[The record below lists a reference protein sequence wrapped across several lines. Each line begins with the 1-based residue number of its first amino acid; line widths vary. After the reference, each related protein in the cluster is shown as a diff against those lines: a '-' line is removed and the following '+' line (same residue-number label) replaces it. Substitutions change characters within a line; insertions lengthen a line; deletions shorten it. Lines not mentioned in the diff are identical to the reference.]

1 MVVVNIS
8 LPDQM
13 KQYVDNRL
21 DEGGYGDTNEF
32 FLDLV
37 RQDQE
42 RRAQERLE
50 MLLQEG
56 LDSGGTIE
64 ITPEYVQRKRA
75 ELIERIKKEAASGK

>member
-13 KQYVDNRL
+13 KRYVDNRL

-56 LDSGGTIE
+56 LDSGGLIE
-64 ITPEYVQRKRA
+64 LTPEYVQQMRT
-75 ELIERIKKEAASGK
+75 ELLARIEQDRRQDH

>member
-8 LPDQM
+8 LPDQI

-21 DEGGYGDTNEF
+21 DEGGYHDPSAF

-42 RRAQERLE
+42 HRAQERLE
-50 MLLQEG
+50 MPLQEG

-75 ELIERIKKEAASGK
+75 ELIDRISSVV